1 VVIIKQQTVILNM
14 SRGKN
19 STGKHSTGKHSTG
32 KNSKGKKATDKKVV
46 PSCPHCKNLGLK
58 NDHWLRANSS
68 HDSAIVC
75 PVLLKTECR
84 YCHQLGHSVSKCQR
98 LADSKKEKT
107 EKQETQEKQ
116 EKSFVASVYTD
127 SSTTIHVELDKPSY
141 ASIAKQLLNVLHKK
155 PYEPP
160 SGWVP
165 HGRLMD
171 WTDDCD
177 SSDDEDF

>member
-1 VVIIKQQTVILNM
+1 M
-14 SRGKN
+14 SRVNK
-19 STGKHSTGKHSTG
+19 STGK
-32 KNSKGKKATDKKVV
+32 KGMPSTDKKGM
-46 PSCPHCKNLGLK
+46 PSCVHCKNLGLK

-68 HDSAIVC
+68 HDSPIVC

-84 YCHQLGHSVSKCQR
+84 YCHQLGHNISKCQR
-98 LADSKKEKT
+98 LADSKKEK
-107 EKQETQEKQ
+107 QENQENQEKQ
-116 EKSFVASVYTD
+116 EKSFVAAV
-127 SSTTIHVELDKPSY
+127 SSSNNQTTIHIELDKPSY

-171 WTDDCD
+171 WTIYCD

>member
-1 VVIIKQQTVILNM
+1 MYRVNK
-14 SRGKN
+14 
-19 STGKHSTGKHSTG
+19 STGK
-32 KNSKGKKATDKKVV
+32 KVT

-58 NDHWLRANSS
+58 NDHSLRRNSS
-68 HDSAIVC
+68 PDSDIVC

-84 YCHQLGHSVSKCQR
+84 YCHQLGHNISKCQR
-98 LADSKKEKT
+98 LADSKKQK
-107 EKQETQEKQ
+107 QEKQ
-116 EKSFVASVYTD
+116 EKQEKQKSFTA
-127 SSTTIHVELDKPSY
+127 STTIHMELDKPSY

-160 SGWVP
+160 SYWVP

-171 WTDDCD
+171 WTEDCD